1 MTGMPAIISHTPHA
15 EEAPLP
21 GRLEA
26 GWDIG
31 VCGGGV
37 ASPPSFETLAALAP
51 QDESPRVVRVKRAL
65 IAVLFGLLALS
76 PAHAVQPDEILPNAA
91 LEARARVLSQN
102 LRCLVCQNQSIDD
115 SDAPLARDL
124 RILLRERLT
133 AGDSDAA
140 ATDYIVARYG
150 NFVLLKP
157 PFLLSTALLW
167 LGPVGLLAVAGLGF
181 ARYLRQH
188 TDAPAPAELTDEDE
202 ARLTQL
208 LEDGSQR

>member
-1 MTGMPAIISHTPHA
+1 MTISTHHPHA
-15 EEAPLP
+15 EEARIL

-26 GWDIG
+26 WWDE
-31 VCGGGV
+31 
-37 ASPPSFETLAALAP
+37 PPRREVRAKHASFETLVSLAP
-51 QDESPRVVRVKRAL
+51 QDEVLHVVRNTRVF
-65 IAVLFGLLALS
+65 IAILFSLLTFA
-76 PAHAVQPDEILPNAA
+76 PAHAVQPDEILANAA

-115 SDAPLARDL
+115 SDAPLAKDL
-124 RILLRERLT
+124 RVLLRERLT
-133 AGDSDAA
+133 SGDTDAA

-167 LGPVGLLAVAGLGF
+167 LGPLGLLLLTGGGF

-188 TDAPAPAELTDEDE
+188 TDAPAPADLTAEE
-202 ARLTQL
+202 QARLAQL
-208 LEDGSQR
+208 LGDEPQK